1 MKKNNFGILFIILSL
16 FIISCNSGKKDKNS
30 QNNDKKS
37 TVDSLKID
45 RYLKKLKKLPEL
57 DDHFTNH
64 SDEIDK
70 KGVFY
75 INNVAFFKNFDSI
88 VRIVDSTGYAKI
100 NKQLPID
107 FIAVFDFVQTS
118 LWGPEFVEMYII
130 KKIIKPVGKFNFLE
144 NTAIIIEFDKNST
157 IVKSDSLLKKHKCT
171 KNDFICK
178 GKLSYKLDFFLDRG
192 ADHHYR
198 GFYLN
203 SDLRYEW

>member
-1 MKKNNFGILFIILSL
+1 MKKNNFGIIFIMISL
-16 FIISCNSGKKDKNS
+16 LTFSCNCTKTEESS
-30 QNNDKKS
+30 QNKGKKS

-57 DDHFTNH
+57 DRYFKNH

-70 KGVFY
+70 KKVFY
-75 INNVAFFKNFDSI
+75 INNVAYYKNFDSI
-88 VRIVDSTGYAKI
+88 VRIVDSAGYAKI

-118 LWGPEFVEMYII
+118 LWGPEFIEIYTI
-130 KKIIKPVGKFNFLE
+130 KKVIKPAREFKFLE
-144 NTAIIIEFDKNST
+144 NTAIIVEFDTNST
-157 IVKSDSLLKKHKCT
+157 IVKSDALLKKHKCT
-171 KNDFICK
+171 KKDFICK
-178 GKLSYKLDFFLDRG
+178 GKLSYKFDFFLDRG